1 MTTTT
6 LDISTVGTSTTTST
20 RTHSTCDKI
29 RGCQVNDN
37 DWETTTRIS
46 CSTRIAI
53 RGEVEANP
61 TPTPEPL
68 IRARNDDDCLTEE
81 DIIIYPKNPV
91 KISKKLEDALSEP
104 VDPGQ
109 PDGEKWED
117 RMIPVMIGDEDDHF
131 VAFIYIPAVR
141 VATWEAWRADKSWL
155 EVISI
160 KALGTAFLTRTL
172 TS

>member
-68 IRARNDDDCLTEE
+68 IRARNDDDCLTE

-91 KISKKLEDALSEP
+91 KVSKKLVDALNEP

-109 PDGEKWED
+109 PEGETWED
-117 RMIPVMIGDEDDHF
+117 RTILVMIGDGDDHF
-131 VAFIYIPAVR
+131 VAFFYIPAVR
-141 VATWEAWRADKSWL
+141 VATWQAWKADKSWL
-155 EVISI
+155 EVSSR